1 MSPANPSRRKFLEIA
16 AASTAVAA
24 FGQLPRVLAVDPDK
38 SPKRKTILSFFCDD
52 TTPFESVGGTKAFQ
66 TFLDYC
72 TEHEIA
78 GESSAVLGWG
88 HGPSMVRNPSD
99 EQRKFFEQVARG
111 WKCGIDTHMELMTH
125 YGLFDFEA
133 NSSKGA
139 TMCEGIWLY
148 EPAITVEQYERYI
161 GNILAEGERIGVRF
175 TGLTKP
181 GCGCNVCKPRYAKL
195 RADGHTAPNPALWKA
210 LLNLAKQGKFRG
222 PTVPCFFTSSQT
234 DYGIFCK
241 AKDKENGVYEL
252 VTQGV
257 DRFGIGEADKPPPM
271 GADYYITED
280 GKSGV
285 IVRSVEKGDP
295 CCLWYCHWWTVN
307 PKNGVGW
314 GEFQK
319 VIQRIETHLEG
330 RVVWMRPSDI
340 TNHYHQADGWE
351 FLDNL

>member
-1 MSPANPSRRKFLEIA
+1 MSQTRPSRRKFLGIA
-16 AASTAVAA
+16 ATSTAVGA
-24 FGQLPRVLAVDPDK
+24 FGQLPQVLAVDPDK

-66 TFLDYC
+66 IFLDYC
-72 TEHEIA
+72 VEHEIA

-125 YGLFDFEA
+125 YGLFDFKA

-139 TMCEGIWLY
+139 AMCEGIWLY
-148 EPAITVEQYERYI
+148 EPAITVEQYERYL
-161 GNILAEGERIGVRF
+161 GNIIAEGERVGIRF

-181 GCGCNVCKPRYAKL
+181 GCSCDRCKSRFAEL
-195 RADGHTAPNPALWKA
+195 RADGHTAPNPAFWKA

-222 PTVPCFFTSSQT
+222 PTVPCFVRASET

-241 AKDKENGVYEL
+241 AKDKENGIYEL
-252 VTQGV
+252 VPQGE
-257 DRFGIGEADKPPPM
+257 DRFGNEMA
-271 GADYYITED
+271 ADYYITAD

-285 IVRSVEKGDP
+285 IVRSVKAGEP
-295 CCLWYCHWWTVN
+295 CCLWYCHWWTLN
-307 PKNGVGW
+307 PVNGVGW
-314 GEFQK
+314 GEFKK
-319 VIQRIETHLEG
+319 VIERIQTHLEG
-330 RVVWMRPSDI
+330 RVIWMRPSEI
-340 TNHYHQADGWE
+340 TNRYHKAGGWG